1 MATAHLQK
9 AASGNWRRGIRRLPP
24 GTTRALLVIGYVV
37 ALVLA
42 GYPYSSHAEPSQSV
56 KRVLLVFAESPE
68 FLAYPPF
75 ANSFKAAVSTGAD
88 FQCELSYEYLA
99 LNRNAR
105 NAEYVTSLKNLLLSK
120 YSAARP
126 DLVVLFGGTGAQF
139 MFEHGAEI
147 FPGVPKIVSGA
158 ALAGYSETDIP
169 PDFSLVTTTFN
180 ALTAARAILKVQ
192 PEVKNIYVVIGNS
205 DSEKAIVA
213 DWSRQLEPGQEGLSI
228 RFLDNMP
235 LLGLLDFVS
244 RLDSDS
250 VLLFHS
256 FFQDVEGNP
265 YYPVNILRRLYQ
277 ESHVPIYTSQDS
289 FLGIGPVG
297 GYVVSNAL
305 IGADVGKLAL
315 EIFSGRGAPKIHA
328 GLSTEYVYDWRELA
342 RWKLDDS
349 LLPENSRI
357 EHRAPSFGERYFW
370 PIAGVITL
378 LIVQCAYIAMLLVSR
393 GRRIKVEKALRAST
407 ESLQQSN
414 VRISHLNDVLRA
426 IRDVGRII
434 NIEKDSIELLNAV
447 CHSLIQTRGYVTVWI
462 GQPEADSKRL
472 LPKASCGGGTDFLQH
487 APITWDES
495 PSGQGPAGTA
505 MRERRAVVFDDIATD
520 PRFALWKDPVATYG
534 GASIASVP
542 LIYQERLFGVLTVK
556 ADRPHAFGLEEV
568 ELLSN
573 LAADLARALQGL
585 ESEAARKLAEE
596 AKKESEERL
605 EALAKAT
612 FEGIAF
618 IDGGVVIDAN
628 PQLAQMHQYDLS
640 ELIGKPL
647 ADLVAPEG
655 WELARQNVEAGYE
668 GRYEN
673 RLLRKDGSTIVVE
686 TQAKHFEYRGRT
698 IRVTAVRDISERK
711 RADEVVAR
719 EAEMEVQLAQTLEI
733 TGAMIWEYRFHEQ
746 EYWFDKTACKTFGIE
761 PEDMPI
767 SRKIWVER
775 FLHPDD
781 LRNSESVFSRLIS
794 DENLAAEIRHR
805 YRNQKTGE
813 WRWVHARAAVS
824 EKDADGRP
832 LRLVGTAMDFTDRHR
847 LEEQLAQS
855 QKLESIGTLAGG
867 IAHDFNNIL
876 AAIIGYSEILTLFH
890 IPKDSPARPDLDQ
903 VLRAAYRAKDLVGQ
917 ILILSRKTELEKKP
931 VLVSPIV
938 REALKFLR
946 STLPATIEIRQSIES
961 DMGKVLADAT
971 QIHQV
976 VMNLCTNAGHAMA
989 ERGGVLGIRLVEVDL
1004 DAPAAEKFPD
1014 LDPGPHL
1021 RLVVTDTGIGMNRAT
1036 LERIFEPYFTTKEQ
1050 GAGTGLGLAVTHG
1063 IIKNHR
1069 GAITVESEP
1078 GKGATFEVLLPRLA
1092 AEPIEFAKDASLSI
1106 PRGNEHVLFI
1116 DDEEAIVNMAKSVLE
1131 NLGYSVVVET
1141 GGNKALDV
1149 FRSNPDLFDITITD
1163 LTMPGMTGIELAERL
1178 KSVRPEIPIILCSGS
1193 IDESLREKAKA
1204 LGINDFLP
1212 KPVGVHALAEAVRR
1226 VLDKT
1231 SEES

>member
-1 MATAHLQK
+1 MATAHWEK
-9 AASGNWRRGIRRLPP
+9 AASGNGRKGIRRLPR
-24 GTTRALLVIGYVV
+24 GTTKVLLVLGYLV

-42 GYPYSSHAEPSQSV
+42 VYPHSSHAEPSQSV

-68 FLAYPPF
+68 FLAYQPF
-75 ANSFKAAVSTGAD
+75 TNSFKAKFCTGED

-105 NAEYVTSLKNLLLSK
+105 NVEYIPSLKNLLLLK

-126 DLVVLFGGTGAQF
+126 DIVVLFGGTGAQF
-139 MFEHGAEI
+139 IFEHGAEI
-147 FPGVPKIVSGA
+147 FPGVPKIISGA
-158 ALAGYSETDIP
+158 TVAGYSDTDIP
-169 PDFSLVTTTFN
+169 TDFSLVTTTFN
-180 ALTAARAILKVQ
+180 ALTAARAILKIQ
-192 PEVKNIYVVIGNS
+192 PGVKNIYVVIGNS
-205 DSEKAIVA
+205 DSEKAVVA
-213 DWSRQLEPGQEGLSI
+213 NWSLQLEPGQEGLSI
-228 RFLDNMP
+228 RFLNNMP
-235 LLGLLDFVS
+235 LPGLLEFVS
-244 RLDSDS
+244 RLESDS

-265 YYPVNILRRLYQ
+265 YYPVNVLRRLYQ

-378 LIVQCAYIAMLLVSR
+378 LIVQCAYIAILLVNR
-393 GRRIKVEKALRAST
+393 GRRIKVEKALRAS
-407 ESLQQSN
+407 EEQF
-414 VRISHLNDVLRA
+414 
-426 IRDVGRII
+426 
-434 NIEKDSIELLNAV
+434 KSIFEVA
-447 CHSLIQTRGYVTVWI
+447 SI
-462 GQPEADSKRL
+462 GIAQADSKTGQWLRVNQ
-472 LPKASCGGGTDFLQH
+472 KMCA
-487 APITWDES
+487 ITGYS
-495 PSGQGPAGTA
+495 SGEMLA
-505 MRERRAVVFDDIATD
+505 MRIPEITHPDDRGRDWEAFQSVVSGKLKNCQLEKRYIRKDGKTVWVNVNMTVINDLTGQPIRTIATIED
-520 PRFALWKDPVATYG
+520 IT
-534 GASIASVP
+534 
-542 LIYQERLFGVLTVK
+542 E
-556 ADRPHAFGLEEV
+556 
-568 ELLSN
+568 
-573 LAADLARALQGL
+573 
-585 ESEAARKLAEE
+585 RKLVEE

-605 EALAKAT
+605 EVLAKAT

-628 PQLAQMHQYDLS
+628 PQLAKMHQYELS

-655 WELARQNVEAGYE
+655 WELARQNVDAGYE

-673 RLLRKDGSTIVVE
+673 LLLRKDGSTIVVE

-698 IRVTAVRDISERK
+698 VRVSAVRDITERK
-711 RADEVVAR
+711 RAEEAVAR
-719 EAEMEVQLAQTLEI
+719 EAKLEVQLAQVIEV
-733 TGAMIWEYRFHEQ
+733 TGAVIFEYRFTEQ
-746 EYWFDKTACKTFGIE
+746 EFWLDKKACETLGIE
-761 PEDMPI
+761 PEGMPI
-767 SRKIWVER
+767 PRKIWVER

-781 LRNSESVFSRLIS
+781 LRNSEYLFSRIIS
-794 DENLAAEIRHR
+794 GENSTAELRHR
-805 YRNQKTGE
+805 YKNQKTGE
-813 WRWVHARAAVS
+813 WLWWHANAAVS
-824 EKDADGRP
+824 EKDAEGRP
-832 LRLVGTAMDFTDRHR
+832 LRLVGVGLDFTDRHR
-847 LEEQLAQS
+847 LEEQLAQA
-855 QKLESIGTLAGG
+855 QKLEAIGTLAGG

-876 AAIIGYSEILTLFH
+876 TAIIGYSEILTLFH

-946 STLPATIEIRQSIES
+946 ATLPASIEIHQSIES
-961 DMGKVLADAT
+961 EVGKVLADAT
-971 QIHQV
+971 QIHQI
-976 VMNLCTNAGHAMA
+976 VMNLCTNAAHSMA
-989 ERGGVLGIRLVEVDL
+989 ERGGVLGIRLDEVDL
-1004 DAPAAEKFPD
+1004 DAPAAEKFLD
-1014 LDPGPHL
+1014 LASGPYL
-1021 RLVVTDTGIGMNRAT
+1021 RLVVTDTGMGMNRAT
-1036 LERIFEPYFTTKEQ
+1036 LERIFEPYFTTKKQ
-1050 GAGTGLGLAVTHG
+1050 GEGTGLGLAVTHG
-1063 IIKNHR
+1063 IIKNHG

-1078 GKGATFEVLLPRLA
+1078 GKGAAFEVLIPRLA
-1092 AEPIEFAKDASLSI
+1092 ADPIEFANDVSLSI
-1106 PRGNEHVLFI
+1106 PGGNERVLFI
-1116 DDEEAIVNMAKSVLE
+1116 DDEKAIVNFARDVLVH
-1131 NLGYSVVVET
+1131 LGYSVVAET
-1141 GGNKALDV
+1141 AGDSALEV
-1149 FRSNPDLFDITITD
+1149 LRSNPESFDIVITD
-1163 LTMPGMTGIELAERL
+1163 LTMPGMTGTELAERL
-1178 KSVRPEIPIILCSGS
+1178 KSLRPGIPIILCSGS
-1193 IDESLREKAKA
+1193 IDVSLREKAKA

-1212 KPVGVHALAEAVRR
+1212 KPLGVHALAEAVRR

>member
-1 MATAHLQK
+1 MTNKSSKIRCLKEISLALK
-9 AASGNWRRGIRRLPP
+9 IAAIYFILG
-24 GTTRALLVIGYVV
+24 ALWILLSNKILGVLVRDSTLLMNVSIVKGWFYVSV
-37 ALVLA
+37 SALVLYVLISRDVSQIERSEKEA
-42 GYPYSSHAEPSQSV
+42 RLNHAKYME
-56 KRVLLVFAESPE
+56 LVES
-68 FLAYPPF
+68 
-75 ANSFKAAVSTGAD
+75 ANSIIMRRDISGQITFLNKFAQNFFGYRKDEILGKNVIGTIVPEVERSGRDLKAMIEDMGKRPERYTN
-88 FQCELSYEYLA
+88 CENENMRA
-99 LNRNAR
+99 NGDRVWIAWTNKPIR
-105 NAEYVTSLKNLLLSK
+105 
-120 YSAARP
+120 
-126 DLVVLFGGTGAQF
+126 D
-139 MFEHGAEI
+139 EHGRFTEM
-147 FPGVPKIVSGA
+147 
-158 ALAGYSETDIP
+158 LC
-169 PDFSLVTTTFN
+169 
-180 ALTAARAILKVQ
+180 
-192 PEVKNIYVVIGNS
+192 IGN
-205 DSEKAIVA
+205 DI
-213 DWSRQLEPGQEGLSI
+213 
-228 RFLDNMP
+228 
-235 LLGLLDFVS
+235 
-244 RLDSDS
+244 
-250 VLLFHS
+250 
-256 FFQDVEGNP
+256 
-265 YYPVNILRRLYQ
+265 
-277 ESHVPIYTSQDS
+277 
-289 FLGIGPVG
+289 
-297 GYVVSNAL
+297 
-305 IGADVGKLAL
+305 
-315 EIFSGRGAPKIHA
+315 
-328 GLSTEYVYDWRELA
+328 TE
-342 RWKLDDS
+342 
-349 LLPENSRI
+349 
-357 EHRAPSFGERYFW
+357 
-370 PIAGVITL
+370 
-378 LIVQCAYIAMLLVSR
+378 
-393 GRRIKVEKALRAST
+393 
-407 ESLQQSN
+407 
-414 VRISHLNDVLRA
+414 
-426 IRDVGRII
+426 
-434 NIEKDSIELLNAV
+434 
-447 CHSLIQTRGYVTVWI
+447 
-462 GQPEADSKRL
+462 
-472 LPKASCGGGTDFLQH
+472 
-487 APITWDES
+487 
-495 PSGQGPAGTA
+495 
-505 MRERRAVVFDDIATD
+505 
-520 PRFALWKDPVATYG
+520 
-534 GASIASVP
+534 
-542 LIYQERLFGVLTVK
+542 
-556 ADRPHAFGLEEV
+556 
-568 ELLSN
+568 
-573 LAADLARALQGL
+573 
-585 ESEAARKLAEE
+585 RKLAEE

-605 EALAKAT
+605 EVLAKAT

-618 IDGGVVIDAN
+618 IDGSVVIDAN

-655 WELARQNVEAGYE
+655 RELARQNVEAGYE
-668 GRYEN
+668 GRYQN

-698 IRVTAVRDISERK
+698 IRVSVVRDISERK
-711 RADEVVAR
+711 RAEEAVAR
-719 EAEMEVQLAQTLEI
+719 EAKLEVQLAQTLEI

-746 EYWFDKTACKTFGIE
+746 EYWLDKTACKMLGIE

-794 DENLAAEIRHR
+794 GENLAAEIRHR
-805 YRNQKTGE
+805 YKNQKTGE
-813 WRWVHARAAVS
+813 WRWVHAHAAVS
-824 EKDADGRP
+824 EKDADGRA
-832 LRLVGTAMDFTDRHR
+832 LRLVGTAMDFTDSHR

-855 QKLESIGTLAGG
+855 QKLEAIGTLAGG

-989 ERGGVLGIRLVEVDL
+989 ERGGVLGIRLDEADL
-1004 DAPAAEKFPD
+1004 DAPAAEKFQD
-1014 LDPGPHL
+1014 LDPGPYL

-1092 AEPIEFAKDASLSI
+1092 AEPVEFANDVSLSI
-1106 PRGNEHVLFI
+1106 PGGNEHVLFI
-1116 DDEEAIVNMAKSVLE
+1116 DDEEALVNMAQSSLG
-1131 NLGYSVVVET
+1131 NLGYSVIVET
-1141 GGNKALDV
+1141 GGNKALEV
-1149 FRSNPDLFDITITD
+1149 FRSNPESFDIVITD

-1193 IDESLREKAKA
+1193 IDESLREKAKS

>member
-1 MATAHLQK
+1 MPQAQGIEDIRIDEAHLPFAVIRNGEITMATAHWEK
-9 AASGNWRRGIRRLPP
+9 AASGNGRKGIRRLPP
-24 GTTRALLVIGYVV
+24 GATKVLLVLGYVV

-42 GYPYSSHAEPSQSV
+42 VYPHSSHAEPSQSV

-68 FLAYPPF
+68 FLAYQPF
-75 ANSFKAAVSTGAD
+75 TNSFKAKFCTGAD

-99 LNRNAR
+99 LNRNSR
-105 NAEYVTSLKNLLLSK
+105 NAEYIPTLKNLLLSK
-120 YSAARP
+120 YSIARP
-126 DLVVLFGGTGAQF
+126 DIVVAFGGTGAQF
-139 MFEHGAEI
+139 MFEHGTEI
-147 FPGVPKIVSGA
+147 FPGVPKIISGA
-158 ALAGYSETDIP
+158 TVAGYSDIDIP
-169 PDFSLVTTTFN
+169 TDFSLVTTTFN
-180 ALTAARAILKVQ
+180 ALTAARAILKIQ
-192 PEVKNIYVVIGNS
+192 PGVKNIYVVIGNS
-205 DSEKAIVA
+205 GSEKAAVA
-213 DWSRQLEPGQEGLSI
+213 DWSLQLEPGQEGLSI
-228 RFLDNMP
+228 RFLNNMP
-235 LLGLLDFVS
+235 LPGLLEFVS
-244 RLDSDS
+244 RLESDS

-256 FFQDVEGNP
+256 FFEDVEGNP
-265 YYPVNILRRLYQ
+265 YYPVSVLRRLYQ

-357 EHRAPSFGERYFW
+357 EHRATSFGERYFW

-378 LIVQCAYIAMLLVSR
+378 LIVQCAYIVILLVNR
-393 GRRIKVEKALRAST
+393 GARIKAEKELRASEEQFKSIFEVASIGIAQADPKT
-407 ESLQQSN
+407 GQWLRVNQKMCAITGYSSGEMLAMRIPEITHPDDRGRDWEAFQSVVSGKSKN
-414 VRISHLNDVLRA
+414 YQLEKRY
-426 IRDVGRII
+426 IR
-434 NIEKDSIELLNAV
+434 KD
-447 CHSLIQTRGYVTVWI
+447 GKTVWVNVNMTVI
-462 GQPEADSKRL
+462 NDLTGQPI
-472 LPKASCGGGTDFLQH
+472 GT
-487 APITWDES
+487 
-495 PSGQGPAGTA
+495 
-505 MRERRAVVFDDIATD
+505 IATIED
-520 PRFALWKDPVATYG
+520 IT
-534 GASIASVP
+534 
-542 LIYQERLFGVLTVK
+542 E
-556 ADRPHAFGLEEV
+556 
-568 ELLSN
+568 
-573 LAADLARALQGL
+573 
-585 ESEAARKLAEE
+585 RKLAEE

-628 PQLAQMHQYDLS
+628 PQLAKMHQYDLS

-673 RLLRKDGSTIVVE
+673 LLLRKDGSTIVVE

-698 IRVTAVRDISERK
+698 VRVSAVRDITERK
-711 RADEVVAR
+711 RAEEVVAR
-719 EAEMEVQLAQTLEI
+719 EAKLEVQLAQVLEI
-733 TGAMIWEYRFHEQ
+733 TGAMVWEYRCPEQ
-746 EYWFDKTACKTFGIE
+746 EYWVDKTASKILGVE
-761 PEDMPI
+761 AEDMPI

-781 LRNSESVFSRLIS
+781 LRNSESVLSRLITGKNS
-794 DENLAAEIRHR
+794 VAEIRNR
-805 YRNQKTGE
+805 LKNQKTGE
-813 WRWVHARAAVS
+813 WRWIHAHAAVS

-832 LRLVGTAMDFTDRHR
+832 LRLVGTAMDLTDHHR
-847 LEEQLAQS
+847 LEEQLAQT
-855 QKLESIGTLAGG
+855 QKLEAIGTLAGG

-946 STLPATIEIRQSIES
+946 ATLPATIEIRQSIES

-989 ERGGVLGIRLVEVDL
+989 KRGGVLGIRLNEIDL
-1004 DAPAAEKFPD
+1004 DASSAEKFLD
-1014 LDPGPHL
+1014 LLPGPYL
-1021 RLVVTDTGIGMNRAT
+1021 RLVVTDTGIGMNRET
-1036 LERIFEPYFTTKEQ
+1036 LERIFEPYFTTKKQ
-1050 GAGTGLGLAVTHG
+1050 GEGTGLGLAMTHG

-1069 GAITVESEP
+1069 GEITVESEP

-1092 AEPIEFAKDASLSI
+1092 AEPAEFAKDASLSI
-1106 PRGNEHVLFI
+1106 QRGNEHVLFI
-1116 DDEEAIVNMAKSVLE
+1116 DDEEPIVNMAKSVLE

-1141 GGNKALDV
+1141 GGNKALEV
-1149 FRSNPDLFDITITD
+1149 FRSNPESFDIVITD

-1178 KSVRPEIPIILCSGS
+1178 KSVSPEIPIILCSGS

-1204 LGINDFLP
+1204 TGINGFLP